1 MSLKQ
6 GQQHQP
12 RSSNRQWALKP
23 QDLAIAL
30 KLATLRG
37 ERLPYKELG
46 RQMRLSQFEAHAAT
60 QRLLSARLAIEMEG
74 VIRPVTAVL
83 ENFILYG
90 APYAFPPVRGEM
102 TIGFP
107 TAYGVS
113 PLKEKVMF
121 SDENPPVWPHAEGT
135 HRGLTLQPLYEN
147 LALAAQDDK
156 ALYELLAL
164 FDAIRIGQARER
176 ELVAGL
182 LRERL
187 R

>member
-1 MSLKQ
+1 
-6 GQQHQP
+6 
-12 RSSNRQWALKP
+12 
-23 QDLAIAL
+23 
-30 KLATLRG
+30 
-37 ERLPYKELG
+37 
-46 RQMRLSQFEAHAAT
+46 
-60 QRLLSARLAIEMEG
+60 
-74 VIRPVTAVL
+74 
-83 ENFILYG
+83 
-90 APYAFPPVRGEM
+90 M

-176 ELVAGL
+176 ELAAGL
-182 LRERL
+182 LQERL